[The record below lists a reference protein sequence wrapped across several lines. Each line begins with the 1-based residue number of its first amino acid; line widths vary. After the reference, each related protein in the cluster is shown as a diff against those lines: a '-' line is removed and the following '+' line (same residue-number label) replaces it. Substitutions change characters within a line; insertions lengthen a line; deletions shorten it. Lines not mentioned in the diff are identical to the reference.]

1 MSDST
6 ILSRLQ
12 FAFTLSFHYLFPAL
26 TMGLALLILI
36 LKTLYLLRKDE
47 FYNTSAHFW
56 ARIFA
61 VTFIIGVVTG
71 VPLEFEFGTNWSRFS
86 AAAGEIIS
94 QTLAMEGAFAF
105 FIESAFLAI
114 FLFGERT
121 FGPRIHWFSAFM
133 VWLATRASCGLIRPS
148 PPRTQRPGADTMTPA

>member
-26 TMGLALLILI
+26 TMGLALFILI

-47 FYNTSAHFW
+47 FYNTSALFW

-86 AAAGEIIS
+86 A
-94 QTLAMEGAFAF
+94 
-105 FIESAFLAI
+105 SALHRI
-114 FLFGERT
+114 GL
-121 FGPRIHWFSAFM
+121 PRDLP
-133 VWLATRASCGLIRPS
+133 VR
-148 PPRTQRPGADTMTPA
+148 

>member
-26 TMGLALLILI
+26 TMGLALFILI

-47 FYNTSAHFW
+47 FYNTSALFW

-71 VPLEFEFGTNWSRFS
+71 VPLEFEFGTNWPRFTAS
-86 AAAGEIIS
+86 AGSIIGH
-94 QTLAMEGAFAF
+94 TVAMEGA
-105 FIESAFLAI
+105 
-114 FLFGERT
+114 
-121 FGPRIHWFSAFM
+121 
-133 VWLATRASCGLIRPS
+133 
-148 PPRTQRPGADTMTPA
+148 